1 MSTSGVRDATFDIQD
16 LTSPAMTSEEL
27 QERTRKSALATVK
40 FVAALP
46 KSKVA
51 DVLGRQLLR
60 SATSVGANRRE
71 AVHAE
76 SRADFIHKMNVV
88 EKEAAET
95 ACWLELC
102 RDSSTGDSS
111 TVDLL
116 LVESRELTAIFAAAC
131 RTAKR
136 RL

>member
-1 MSTSGVRDATFDIQD
+1 
-16 LTSPAMTSEEL
+16 MTSKEL
-27 QERTRKSALATVK
+27 QDRTRKFALDTVK

-46 KSKVA
+46 KSRVA

-60 SATSVGANRRE
+60 SATSVGANHRE

-95 ACWLELC
+95 VYWLELC
-102 RDSSTGDSS
+102 HDSSTGALS
-111 TVDLL
+111 TLTPLL
-116 LVESRELTAIFAAAC
+116 KESRELLAIFTAAC

-136 RL
+136 R

>member
-1 MSTSGVRDATFDIQD
+1 
-16 LTSPAMTSEEL
+16 MTSEEL
-27 QERTRKSALATVK
+27 QDRTRQFALNTVR

-46 KSKVA
+46 KSRVA

-60 SATSVGANRRE
+60 SATSVGANHRE

-76 SRADFIHKMNVV
+76 SRPDFIHKMNIV

-95 ACWLELC
+95 VYWLELC
-102 RDSSTGDSS
+102 RDSSTGTSS
-111 TVDLL
+111 ALSPLID
-116 LVESRELTAIFAAAC
+116 ESRELLAIFTAAC

-136 RL
+136 KS

>member
-1 MSTSGVRDATFDIQD
+1 
-16 LTSPAMTSEEL
+16 MTSEEL
-27 QERTRKSALATVK
+27 QDRTRKFALDTVK

-46 KSKVA
+46 KSKVT
-51 DVLGRQLLR
+51 DVLGYQLLK
-60 SATSVGANRRE
+60 SATSVGANHRE

-95 ACWLELC
+95 VYWLELC
-102 RDSSTGDSS
+102 RDSSTGAS
-111 TVDLL
+111 TTLNPLL
-116 LVESRELTAIFAAAC
+116 KESRELLAIFTATC

-136 RL
+136 RS